1 MKKIILAI
9 PSGTLSL
16 AITLFIAYLSLDS
29 NPLDVNSIKLFPGAD
44 KCIHFIMYAS
54 CTVVYLYEYAKHK
67 LPHHSKL
74 NIELA
79 LTTLAALIGM
89 ILEIAQLTL
98 TVSRSFEV
106 HDCVA
111 NASGAFCGF
120 LIMHF
125 WGLKLIH
132 RSLYKTAAK
141 RHCRHHHHHQ

>member
-1 MKKIILAI
+1 MKRFILAI

-16 AITLFIAYLSLDS
+16 AITLFIAYLSLAS

-44 KCIHFIMYAS
+44 KCIHFIMYLS
-54 CTVVYLYEYAKHK
+54 CAVVYLYEYAKHK
-67 LPHHSKL
+67 LPHHTKL

-79 LTTLAALIGM
+79 LTTLVALIGL

-106 HDCVA
+106 LDCVA

-125 WGLKLIH
+125 WGLKSIH
-132 RSLYKTAAK
+132 HSLYKTAAK
-141 RHCRHHHHHQ
+141 RHCRHHHHHH